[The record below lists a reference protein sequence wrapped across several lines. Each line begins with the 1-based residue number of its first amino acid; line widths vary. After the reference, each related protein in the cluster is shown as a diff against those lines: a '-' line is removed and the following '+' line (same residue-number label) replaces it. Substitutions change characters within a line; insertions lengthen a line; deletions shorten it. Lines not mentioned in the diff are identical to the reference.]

1 MKKNFAQDKPIYI
14 QVREKIEDQII
25 SDQLKEGEQAPSTTQ
40 LVDFYKIN
48 HVTVLKGV
56 NQLVDEGILFKK
68 RGIGMFVAEGAKE
81 KLIQKRKETFI
92 EDHIVNLVHEADKL
106 RITETEIIDYI
117 KKVRGR
123 GIK

>member
-1 MKKNFAQDKPIYI
+1 MKKKFEQNKPIYI
-14 QVREKIEDQII
+14 QVREKIENMIL
-25 SDQLKEGEQAPSTTQ
+25 SDQLKEGDQAPSTTQ